1 MHYFFCEDIPSADET
16 FRITGTDAR
25 HIKNVLRLKAGDTI
39 GLFDGKGMEYV
50 AAIEAVTPHGIQLRL
65 ISRQPSRTE
74 SPVALTIAQAF
85 LKDRKMDR
93 IVRQLTELGVCQWL
107 PFFSLRS
114 VPRPNPQKLA
124 TRSERWK
131 RITRES
137 LKQCRRGRVV
147 DIQPAVTF
155 DDMLERAQAFDLRV
169 IFWEN
174 EPLGLPPGA
183 DRLKDKDSN
192 RIFAAIGPEGGF
204 SAAEVEEAR
213 AAGFTTAGLGPR
225 TLRADTAAVAAAAL
239 LQFVY
244 GDLGEKDLDKRSVIE

>member
-1 MHYFFCEDIPSADET
+1 MHYFFCEDIPPTNET
-16 FRITGTDAR
+16 CRIAGPDAR

-50 AAIEAVTPHGIQLRL
+50 AAIEAVIPQAIQLRL

-93 IVRQLTELGVCQWL
+93 IVRQLTELGVCEWL
-107 PFFSLRS
+107 PFFSHRS
-114 VPRPNPQKLA
+114 VPRPNQQKLA
-124 TRSERWK
+124 ARSERWK
-131 RITRES
+131 RITRQAI
-137 LKQCRRGRVV
+137 KQCRRGRVM

-155 DDMLERAQAFDLRV
+155 DDMLTRAQACDLRL

-183 DRLKDKDSN
+183 GRQKDKAGD

-204 SAAEVEEAR
+204 TTAEIEAAL
-213 AAGFTTAGLGPR
+213 AAGFITAGLGPR
-225 TLRADTAAVAAAAL
+225 ILRADTAAVAAATL

-244 GDLGEKDLDKRSVIE
+244 GDLGEKDLDKTSVIE